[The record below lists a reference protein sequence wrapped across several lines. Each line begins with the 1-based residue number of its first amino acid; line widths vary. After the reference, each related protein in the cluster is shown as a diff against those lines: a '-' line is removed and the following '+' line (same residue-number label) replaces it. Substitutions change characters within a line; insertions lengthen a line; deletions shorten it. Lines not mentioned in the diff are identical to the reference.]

1 MEVTMRTEYRI
12 AVALAVGALVT
23 LLAAACGDGRRSITD
38 PSPVGAPRNTGGA
51 SPAMQSQGDVAG
63 DQGQGSAGEATLS
76 EARANTTAV
85 CHIEGNG
92 TFHLIHINPNALDA
106 HLNHGDVLP
115 HDEDVCP
122 EPITT
127 TAGR

>member
-1 MEVTMRTEYRI
+1 MRTHYRV
-12 AVALAVGALVT
+12 ALALAVGVVVALLT
-23 LLAAACGDGRRSITD
+23 GCGDGRRSVTD
-38 PSPVGAPRNTGGA
+38 PSPVGATRGVSGGPILTTQSAEDVPGDHGQATGA
-51 SPAMQSQGDVAG
+51 D
-63 DQGQGSAGEATLS
+63 DTLS
-76 EARANTTAV
+76 AERANTTAV

-92 TFHLIHINPNALDA
+92 TFHLIYINVHALQA

-115 HDEDVCP
+115 QDGVCP